1 MLLNIYIYALYI
13 YIYTLHIYTYVL
25 AYIYIYIYIYMCMLV
40 GKGSSD
46 GSSKA
51 MKSKDLLV
59 GKGAPM
65 IAPAAQ
71 SSEIQKYD
79 GWQREPRWQPK

>member
-1 MLLNIYIYALYI
+1 MLLNIYIYMHYI
-13 YIYTLHIYTYVL
+13 YIRYIYTRMCSHI
-25 AYIYIYIYIYMCMLV
+25 YIYIYIYIYMCMLV

>member
-1 MLLNIYIYALYI
+1 MLLNIYIYICIIYI
-13 YIYTLHIYTYVL
+13 YIYVTYIHVC
-25 AYIYIYIYIYMCMLV
+25 ARIYIYIYMCMLV